1 MNQVLS
7 HLRSLLPR
15 TSDLRQVKRHWR
27 ADIPAGLTV
36 GVVALPL
43 ALAFGVSS
51 GVGAAAGLVTAI
63 IAGLTA
69 AIFGGSNVQ
78 VSGPT
83 GAMVVIIAPLVAQHG
98 VGALPLLSVMAGILV
113 FAGAIAGIG
122 RAISLI
128 PWPVIEGFTLGIAI
142 TIFLQQVPAAFGVE
156 AVPGLNSLQAAFRA
170 AFQAPWPDAAITLS
184 FTAGAVVLLLL
195 LERYAPKIP
204 ASLIVV
210 ALATILIWITKP
222 GVDLIGEV
230 PSSLP
235 MPTAP
240 AATPELMMA
249 LLPGAVAVALL
260 AGIESLLSA
269 RIAAGMVPGG
279 TYEPDREL
287 FGQGLASIAS
297 GLFGGMPATGA
308 IARTAVNVRSGGR
321 SRLSSII
328 HALLLLVIVY
338 AASGVVAFIPL
349 FSLSAVLMVTTFRM
363 VSGRTIRQI
372 MGSTKSDAFTF
383 VITAG
388 ITVAL
393 DLIWAIVAGMVVAGT
408 LVLRRLASRSGVY
421 RENRT
426 SDPRIAVFR
435 VDGSMFFGVADRLQ
449 SEIPRLTGVDVVIL
463 RLSRIGVMD
472 ATGAKALSDVV
483 EALRSQ
489 NKQVIVK
496 GLPGQYRPLVDRMG
510 LESAVG
516 DTDLIVDNW
525 DQAIAM
531 AKELSAEAALAETAR
546 TEAAR
551 IEAAKL
557 EAARAKSAQAEAA
570 QEEAD
575 RLEIARAEAA
585 GETPLVLAK
594 PAKTKVKKAKKT
606 KSRSSKT
613 QSKKT
618 QSKKAKGTKAAAKKD
633 SQKKDTIRENGVK
646 PAETKSAAPDR
657 SKTQPE

>member
-1 MNQVLS
+1 M
-7 HLRSLLPR
+7 
-15 TSDLRQVKRHWR
+15 
-27 ADIPAGLTV
+27 

-83 GAMVVIIAPLVAQHG
+83 GAMVVIIAPLVAEHG
-98 VGALPLLSVMAGILV
+98 VGTLPLLSVMAGALV

-156 AVPGLNSLQAAFRA
+156 AIPGLNSLQGAFRA
-170 AFQAPWPDAAITLS
+170 AFQAPWPDAAVTLLL
-184 FTAGAVVLLLL
+184 TAGAVILIFLI
-195 LERYAPKIP
+195 ERFAPKVP
-204 ASLIVV
+204 ASLVIV
-210 ALATILIWITKP
+210 ALGTILVLVFKP

-235 MPTAP
+235 APIPP
-240 AATPELMMA
+240 AATPDLIAA
-249 LLPGAVAVALL
+249 LFPGAVAVALL

-269 RIAAGMVPGG
+269 RIAAGMIPGG

-321 SRLSSII
+321 SRLSSVI
-328 HALLLLVIVY
+328 HALLLLLIVY
-338 AASGVVAFIPL
+338 AASGVVAVIPL
-349 FSLSAVLMVTTFRM
+349 FSLSAVLMATTFKM

-383 VITAG
+383 IITAG
-388 ITVAL
+388 LTVAL

-408 LVLRRLASRSGVY
+408 LVLRRLASRSGVF

-426 SDPRIAVFR
+426 DDPRIAVFR
-435 VDGSMFFGVADRLQ
+435 IDGSMFFGVADRMQ
-449 SEIPRLTGVDVVIL
+449 TEVPRLKGVNAVIL

-472 ATGAKALSDVV
+472 ATGAKALSEVV
-483 EALRSQ
+483 ETLRNQ
-489 NKQVIVK
+489 GKNVIVK

-516 DTDLIVDNW
+516 DTDLIVESW
-525 DQAIAM
+525 DQAMELARQFSADAAEEEAAVEAAAEETAM
-531 AKELSAEAALAETAR
+531 EEAAQAESAEASPAAL
-546 TEAAR
+546 
-551 IEAAKL
+551 
-557 EAARAKSAQAEAA
+557 
-570 QEEAD
+570 
-575 RLEIARAEAA
+575 
-585 GETPLVLAK
+585 
-594 PAKTKVKKAKKT
+594 
-606 KSRSSKT
+606 SS
-613 QSKKT
+613 
-618 QSKKAKGTKAAAKKD
+618 
-633 SQKKDTIRENGVK
+633 
-646 PAETKSAAPDR
+646 
-657 SKTQPE
+657 